1 MDDNEMCLQEFGL
14 GDMDWIDLVQ
24 YINMW
29 RAFVNM
35 VVNIQIPYN
44 EGNFFTSRGPV
55 SFLRNTPLYGS
66 NCC

>member
-35 VVNIQIPYN
+35 VVNIQIP
-44 EGNFFTSRGPV
+44 
-55 SFLRNTPLYGS
+55 
-66 NCC
+66 